1 MFQQQKI
8 KKDGNAIV
16 VENVSK
22 RFKIP
27 HERRRTVYE
36 NVAGLVKGN
45 RYSYEEF
52 WALQNV
58 SFTVKRGET
67 LGIIGENGS
76 GKSTLLKVIAG
87 VFYPDR
93 GRVTVNGKIAPFL
106 ELGVGFQPELTADE
120 NVYIYGSIM
129 GLNRARI
136 KNKIDD
142 IFEFAELEKFRNAKL
157 KNFSSGMYARLAFS
171 TAISTDPEI
180 ILIDEALAV
189 GDEAFQRKCY
199 EKINEFRK
207 NEKTII
213 FVSHGLGTVKQLCER
228 SILLSH
234 GRINSIGYSEKVI
247 NDYHVGIYAK
257 EELKIKEQQ
266 KKLKGLT
273 EENRANI
280 APAPDQKN
288 VEIVNIEQN
297 LTNRWGSHE
306 IKILEVKFF
315 DENGAERY
323 FFKTGETLTVQLKY
337 YTKKPIENPT
347 FGVAIFSNDGT
358 YVYGSNTRVDNLSF
372 GTIDGEGII
381 TLTYDNLSLLNG
393 TFFLDVAI
401 YDELAVATYD
411 YIKHNYSFKV
421 QDDTGNEG
429 ICKMSHKYKILK
441 SQENIDTLARR
452 PNDI

>member
-1 MFQQQKI
+1 MFQQPKI
-8 KKDGNAIV
+8 KKDGIAII

-27 HERRRTVYE
+27 HEKKRTVYE
-36 NVAGLVKGN
+36 NVAGLINGN
-45 RYSYEEF
+45 KYSYEEF
-52 WALQNV
+52 WALQNI

-93 GRVTVNGKIAPFL
+93 GKVTVNGKIAPFL
-106 ELGVGFQPELTADE
+106 ELGVGFQAELTADE

-129 GLNRARI
+129 GLDRAQI
-136 KNKIDD
+136 KNKIDE

-157 KNFSSGMYARLAFS
+157 KSFSSGMYARLAFS
-171 TAISTDPEI
+171 TAISTDPDI
-180 ILIDEALAV
+180 ILIDEALSV
-189 GDEAFQRKCY
+189 GDESFQRKCY

-234 GRINSIGYSEKVI
+234 GQINSIGYSEKVV

-257 EELKIKEQQ
+257 EELKIKDQQEKIKEQN
-266 KKLKGLT
+266 
-273 EENRANI
+273 EETPINI
-280 APAPDQKN
+280 APDQN
-288 VEIVNIEQN
+288 IAETNSIEQN
-297 LTNRWGSHE
+297 LTTRWGSQE
-306 IKILEVKFF
+306 IKIIEVKFF
-315 DENGAERY
+315 DKTGTERY
-323 FFKTGETLTVQLKY
+323 FFKTGETLIVQLKY
-337 YTKKPIENPT
+337 YAKKAIENPT
-347 FGVAIFSNDGT
+347 IGVAIFSNDGT

-372 GTIDGEGII
+372 GTIEGDGIM
-381 TLTYDNLSLLNG
+381 TLTYDKLSLLNG
-393 TFFLDVAI
+393 TFFLDIAI
-401 YDELAVATYD
+401 YDELVAATYD

-421 QDDTGNEG
+421 WDDTGNEG
-429 ICKMSHKYKILK
+429 ICKMSHQYKILK
-441 SQENIDTLARR
+441 SQDNA
-452 PNDI
+452 